1 MMNSRQRT
9 CLFVFLAIIFLL
21 LGFIL
26 KAQEHMRDFEVNY
39 TAGKRLMAGE
49 TLYQRGDGHYIFK
62 YLPSS
67 ALFYLPLS
75 LLPLWLAKATWFYL
89 VAFSLFSLVYIS
101 YRLIPEEE
109 GRPKYL
115 LVLTPLI
122 LAKFLLRELQLGQI
136 NAAVGM
142 VLLFMAW
149 LMSSE
154 REEKLRQKEIG
165 AGALWGLAV
174 ALKPHSLIFL
184 PYFIVKKKWGALSSG
199 LGVLIFSLFV
209 TSFFYGFY
217 RYLTVF
223 KDWASQLSR
232 TTPNLFTSQD
242 NISIMALFMKWT
254 GSRSLSLILGGAVIV
269 LLAFLVLAVILKG
282 RGVDR
287 APVLECSILLVL
299 IPLVSP
305 LGWDYTLLVS
315 VLGVMLILQNF
326 SHYSKLWRGVL
337 VVNFLIITLSLFDI
351 MGRELYAKF
360 MSWSVITVSFLILIG
375 YLSFLRFKKV
385 C

>member
-1 MMNSRQRT
+1 MNSRQRT